1 MGSEL
6 FVFPYAGECYND
18 NGKGG
23 GGMIP
28 IQRILEKEDQL
39 FADGD
44 FAGVGRL
51 LQYWLMEAETE
62 HDLAGIFFLRN
73 EQMGF
78 YRKTGKKEEA
88 FAAAEAGLAL
98 IPQLGYE
105 NAVSGGTCYINA
117 ATVYKAFGEAKK
129 ALPLYRKAKEIYEEK
144 LLNRKEEDADGR
156 LGGLYNNMA
165 LALLDEEQ
173 YTEAEELYQKAL
185 KVMEKVPDGQLDS
198 AITWLNLADL
208 HCARDGYEK
217 AKDVIEECLHKAES
231 LLHTESIEQ
240 GNYAAFVYEK
250 CAPIFGYYNHKEAQ
264 EKLEQKAK
272 AIHERSGTV

>member
-1 MGSEL
+1 
-6 FVFPYAGECYND
+6 
-18 NGKGG
+18 
-23 GGMIP
+23 MIP
-28 IQRILEKEDQL
+28 IQRIIEKEDQL

-44 FAGVGRL
+44 FAGAGRL
-51 LQYWLMEAETE
+51 LQYWLAEAEAN
-62 HDLAGIFFLRN
+62 HDLAGLFFLRN
-73 EQMGF
+73 EQMGL
-78 YRKTGKKEEA
+78 YRKTGKQEEA

-98 IPQLGYE
+98 IPQLDYE

-117 ATVYKAFGEAKK
+117 ATVYKAFGKAKT
-129 ALPLYRKAKEIYEEK
+129 ALPLYQKAKEIYEAQ
-144 LLNRKEEDADGR
+144 LADNDGR

-165 LALLDEEQ
+165 LALLDEKQ

-185 KVMEKVPDGQLDS
+185 AVMEKVPDGQLDA

-208 HCARDGYEK
+208 YCARDGYEK
-217 AKDVIEECLHKAES
+217 AKEFIEDCLNKAET

-250 CAPIFGYYNHKEAQ
+250 CAPIFGYYYHREAQ

-272 AIHERSGTV
+272 AIHERTGTV

>member
-1 MGSEL
+1 
-6 FVFPYAGECYND
+6 
-18 NGKGG
+18 
-23 GGMIP
+23 MIP
-28 IQRILEKEDQL
+28 IQRIIEKEDQL

-44 FAGVGRL
+44 FAGAGRL
-51 LQYWLMEAETE
+51 LQYWLAEAEAN
-62 HDLAGIFFLRN
+62 HDLAGLFFLRN
-73 EQMGF
+73 EQMGL
-78 YRKTGKKEEA
+78 YRKTGKQEEA

-98 IPQLGYE
+98 IPQLDYG

-117 ATVYKAFGEAKK
+117 ATVYKAFGKAKK
-129 ALPLYRKAKEIYEEK
+129 ALPLYQKAKEIYEAQ
-144 LLNRKEEDADGR
+144 LADNDGR

-165 LALLDEEQ
+165 LALLDEKQ
-173 YTEAEELYQKAL
+173 YTEAGELFQQAL
-185 KVMEKVPDGQLDS
+185 VVMEKVPDGQLDA

-217 AKDVIEECLHKAES
+217 AKEFIEDCLNKAET

-250 CAPIFGYYNHKEAQ
+250 CAPIFGYYYHREAQ

-272 AIHERSGTV
+272 AIHERTGTV

>member
-1 MGSEL
+1 
-6 FVFPYAGECYND
+6 
-18 NGKGG
+18 
-23 GGMIP
+23 MIP
-28 IQRILEKEDQL
+28 IQRIIEKEDQL

-44 FAGVGRL
+44 FAGAGRL
-51 LQYWLMEAETE
+51 LQYWLAEAEADR
-62 HDLAGIFFLRN
+62 DLAGMFFLCN
-73 EQMGF
+73 EQMGL
-78 YRKTGKKEEA
+78 YRKTGKQEEA

-105 NAVSGGTCYINA
+105 DSVSGGTCYINA
-117 ATVYKAFGEAKK
+117 ATVYKAFGEAKR
-129 ALPLYRKAKEIYEEK
+129 ALPLYQKAKEIYEVELMGSEGTDTNGSPIK
-144 LLNRKEEDADGR
+144 KGKPVQDGR

-165 LALLDEEQ
+165 LALLDEKQ
-173 YTEAEELYQKAL
+173 YTEAEELFQKAL
-185 KVMEKVPDGQLDS
+185 AVMEKVPEGQLDA

-217 AKDVIEECLHKAES
+217 AKDFIEDCLNKSET

-250 CAPIFGYYNHKEAQ
+250 CAPIFGYYYHREAQ

>member
-1 MGSEL
+1 
-6 FVFPYAGECYND
+6 
-18 NGKGG
+18 
-23 GGMIP
+23 MIP
-28 IQRILEKEDQL
+28 IQRIIEKEDQL

-44 FAGVGRL
+44 FAGAGRL
-51 LQYWLMEAETE
+51 LQYWLAEAEAD
-62 HDLAGIFFLRN
+62 HDLAGQFFLRN
-73 EQMGF
+73 EQMGL
-78 YRKTGKKEEA
+78 YRKTGKQQEA

-98 IPQLGYE
+98 IPQLDYE

-129 ALPLYRKAKEIYEEK
+129 ALPLYQKAKEIYEAQ
-144 LLNRKEEDADGR
+144 LADNDGR

-165 LALLDEEQ
+165 LALLDEKQ

-185 KVMEKVPDGQLDS
+185 AVMEKVPDGQLDA
-198 AITWLNLADL
+198 AITLLNLADL
-208 HCARDGYEK
+208 YCARDGYEK
-217 AKDVIEECLHKAES
+217 AKKFIEDCLNKAET

-250 CAPIFGYYNHKEAQ
+250 CAPIFGYYYHREAQ

-272 AIHERSGTV
+272 AIHERTGTV